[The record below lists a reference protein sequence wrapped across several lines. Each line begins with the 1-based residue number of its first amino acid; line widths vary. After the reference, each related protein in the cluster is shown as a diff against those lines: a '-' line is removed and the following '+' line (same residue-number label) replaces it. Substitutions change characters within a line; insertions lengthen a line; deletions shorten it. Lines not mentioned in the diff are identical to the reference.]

1 MRVPW
6 VEKRLRGTRIWMQ
19 CDAAG
24 SPVLGEDER
33 VEIVYKPGGKPYRAS
48 PRNLDSIADAQPLA
62 DAQLPGA
69 AGDHAAAA
77 PRESAGEKAPSKRS
91 ARPAAAPLSAAA
103 KAAAVHVY
111 TDGACT
117 GNPGPMGIGVVI
129 LDGTRLGTAGRREL
143 SRYLGQGTNNI
154 AELTAIE
161 DGLSAVERE
170 RHVVVYSDSSYAI
183 GLLAQGWKAKANQ
196 ELVARLRALLREF
209 PRVDFVKVA
218 GHAGVP
224 ENERCDALAREA
236 IANRSARRS

>member
-1 MRVPW
+1 
-6 VEKRLRGTRIWMQ
+6 
-19 CDAAG
+19 
-24 SPVLGEDER
+24 
-33 VEIVYKPGGKPYRAS
+33 
-48 PRNLDSIADAQPLA
+48 
-62 DAQLPGA
+62 
-69 AGDHAAAA
+69 
-77 PRESAGEKAPSKRS
+77 
-91 ARPAAAPLSAAA
+91 
-103 KAAAVHVY
+103 
-111 TDGACT
+111 
-117 GNPGPMGIGVVI
+117 MGIGVVI

-161 DGLSAVERE
+161 DGLSVVERE

-224 ENERCDALAREA
+224 ENERCDVLAREA